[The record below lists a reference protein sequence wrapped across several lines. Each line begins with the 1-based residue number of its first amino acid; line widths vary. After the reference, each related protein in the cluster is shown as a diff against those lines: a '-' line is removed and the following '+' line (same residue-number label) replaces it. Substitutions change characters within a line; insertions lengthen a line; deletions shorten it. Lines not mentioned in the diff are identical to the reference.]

1 MELATTLSAAE
12 EVTDELAGQVDAAGP
27 ARLRALAELGLLVP
41 VPDVSPP
48 THRFPEVVRR
58 AIVPRARRVEGGGTA
73 ALHRDLS
80 RWYAAHGQPAA
91 ALHHAV
97 LAEDWAEVVGIIESS
112 YRQLQFGHRNGEL
125 YEALLATPLE
135 AIRTSRL
142 AVVVRD
148 ARLPVPEDLYA
159 RAVSLPNDVVLLAS
173 LGAGGDARRHLETAF
188 AVNTSLRARGR
199 IGHAVTHAERALVM
213 LKAARSAHPALTADL
228 HASLE
233 LQLGITFLLGGRF
246 ADAVTHLHIAFE
258 HAADNPRRYIASD
271 AAGKQALAFAVM
283 GEGMRATRWL
293 AAHDEA
299 PLDPSWLTPR
309 ILSSAAAARLL
320 VSVDRL
326 DLPAAE
332 AAFATIIDLEVRR
345 EELWGLV
352 TFAHGRFALAAG
364 AAQDMLGQLHSA
376 RERAAH
382 WFGDGAVAGPLLAAL
397 EADLLLALGRG
408 NPAAAILS
416 GEYADHPLLQVGR
429 ARLALLSG
437 QVDDALR
444 LSADAAWELHAQTRQ
459 RVEMALIHAVAAHR
473 SGQGGVARS
482 SLRSAIST
490 AQLAGDLLDPFRTVP
505 REELLEIAGDD
516 EARAFL
522 GTPALAERPEVF
534 PARVELVRLTRREQQ
549 LLERLAVGLT
559 TQQIAHS
566 LRTSYNTVRVQ
577 QRGLYR
583 KLEVGSRDDAVA
595 RGRQYG
601 LLPYASADASVGNPG
616 YPPG

>member
-1 MELATTLSAAE
+1 
-12 EVTDELAGQVDAAGP
+12 
-27 ARLRALAELGLLVP
+27 
-41 VPDVSPP
+41 
-48 THRFPEVVRR
+48 
-58 AIVPRARRVEGGGTA
+58 
-73 ALHRDLS
+73 
-80 RWYAAHGQPAA
+80 
-91 ALHHAV
+91 
-97 LAEDWAEVVGIIESS
+97 
-112 YRQLQFGHRNGEL
+112 
-125 YEALLATPLE
+125 
-135 AIRTSRL
+135 
-142 AVVVRD
+142 
-148 ARLPVPEDLYA
+148 
-159 RAVSLPNDVVLLAS
+159 
-173 LGAGGDARRHLETAF
+173 
-188 AVNTSLRARGR
+188 
-199 IGHAVTHAERALVM
+199 
-213 LKAARSAHPALTADL
+213 
-228 HASLE
+228 
-233 LQLGITFLLGGRF
+233 
-246 ADAVTHLHIAFE
+246 
-258 HAADNPRRYIASD
+258 
-271 AAGKQALAFAVM
+271 
-283 GEGMRATRWL
+283 
-293 AAHDEA
+293 
-299 PLDPSWLTPR
+299 
-309 ILSSAAAARLL
+309 
-320 VSVDRL
+320 
-326 DLPAAE
+326 
-332 AAFATIIDLEVRR
+332 
-345 EELWGLV
+345 
-352 TFAHGRFALAAG
+352 
-364 AAQDMLGQLHSA
+364 
-376 RERAAH
+376 
-382 WFGDGAVAGPLLAAL
+382 
-397 EADLLLALGRG
+397 
-408 NPAAAILS
+408 
-416 GEYADHPLLQVGR
+416 VGR

-444 LSADAAWELHAQTRQ
+444 LSADAAWEVHAQTRL